1 MHACTNRSPGA
12 AAEEDC
18 SGMLPVCQAAEARAS
33 PEVIQALLEA
43 NPKALEAAPA
53 FQDLHAPFLAE
64 MVMQKPKMAK
74 ISSPSGLS
82 WVDRSTDE
90 VKTAVRAALQF
101 LGRYSLT
108 EGRPAHCSTTSVVVF
123 ATDVKAPGPSEQRLA
138 LKLMCNREH
147 FLRELQARAA
157 EGISSGNS
165 VVPILRIHLED
176 TDDEL
181 DAGLIAVLCSRGME
195 FHTTNT
201 GAI

>member
-1 MHACTNRSPGA
+1 
-12 AAEEDC
+12 
-18 SGMLPVCQAAEARAS
+18 MLPLCQAAEAQAS
-33 PEVIQALLEA
+33 PEVIKVLLEA

-53 FQDLHAPFLAE
+53 FQDLHAPLLAA
-64 MVMQKPKMAK
+64 MVMQNPKMAK

-90 VKTAVRAALQF
+90 VKTAVRTALQF

-108 EGRPAHCSTTSVVVF
+108 EGRPAHCSATSVVVF
-123 ATDVKAPGPSEQRLA
+123 ATDVKAPGPISEKRLA

-157 EGISSGNS
+157 EGISNGDS

-176 TDDEL
+176 TDDKL
-181 DAGLIAVLCSRGME
+181 DAGLTAVLCSRGME
-195 FHTTNT
+195 FHTTQT
-201 GAI
+201 GATCGIIGLQLC